1 MKVKMRIG
9 VKMLLFVMSTSVLV
23 MLVIGLFIG
32 FRINKI
38 ARDDA
43 VRIVQSEA
51 QKTASQVKSELEL
64 DMGFSR
70 ALAHALYI
78 YPKFDTLTLDSI
90 FINILKNQVANN
102 PRYLTVWYSIEY
114 SAYRPG
120 YTKNYGRRS
129 VTAYLRDGN
138 IGVDIEHKNV
148 TGDVTTSNYYSSK
161 TCNCEMLLD
170 PYTFVYGGREVLAT
184 SLSVPV
190 KVGDRFAGLGGVDI
204 SLEKFQETIEKIKP
218 YSNTRVS
225 LIASDGIIIADTN
238 PENARLK
245 FSELF
250 PSEEATYQLSQKI
263 KNGLDFQYLTIQDN
277 REFLNIIT
285 PVKVGDS
292 PTYWSVC
299 LSIPLDVVVAE
310 ARKAVIYTILVFLFG
325 IILQTLAI
333 WYISNYIT
341 RPIKKTTGV
350 LNNLAEGD
358 IDINSKIY
366 IHTGDELE
374 EMARSTSKLIDGLN
388 HTVQFARE
396 IGQGKLDSEF
406 TLLSSKDRL
415 GEALID
421 MQKSLL
427 KAREAEVQRKDEE
440 NKQNWATRGVAMF
453 GEVLRQ
459 HNDNLNELSYL
470 IVKNLVSYT
479 GSIQGG
485 IYLINDN
492 DSDNPFLEMT
502 ACYAYD
508 RRKFMEKNILPN
520 EGLVG
525 RCYVEGKTILMTD
538 VPKNYIKITS
548 GLGGE
553 NPRCL
558 LIVPLKVNDTVLGV
572 IELASFNPYQKY
584 QVDFIEKI
592 AESIAATLSSVRVN
606 IRTAELLERTQQQAE
621 EMKAQEE
628 EMRQNMEELHA
639 TQEEMERKRLEQ
651 ESINT
656 QLAEDRTILNS
667 LMQNLPDCM
676 FQKDV
681 NGRYVRLSNSMLNLL
696 GIDQPDEVIGLTDFD
711 LFPTSLAKLLSK
723 LDSEVLSSRQPIT
736 SKPIEL
742 VLKNGVEQDALL
754 TLMPLVEENGD
765 AIGVM
770 GVMKLA

>member
-1 MKVKMRIG
+1 
-9 VKMLLFVMSTSVLV
+9 
-23 MLVIGLFIG
+23 
-32 FRINKI
+32 
-38 ARDDA
+38 
-43 VRIVQSEA
+43 
-51 QKTASQVKSELEL
+51 
-64 DMGFSR
+64 
-70 ALAHALYI
+70 
-78 YPKFDTLTLDSI
+78 
-90 FINILKNQVANN
+90 
-102 PRYLTVWYSIEY
+102 
-114 SAYRPG
+114 
-120 YTKNYGRRS
+120 
-129 VTAYLRDGN
+129 
-138 IGVDIEHKNV
+138 
-148 TGDVTTSNYYSSK
+148 
-161 TCNCEMLLD
+161 
-170 PYTFVYGGREVLAT
+170 
-184 SLSVPV
+184 
-190 KVGDRFAGLGGVDI
+190 
-204 SLEKFQETIEKIKP
+204 
-218 YSNTRVS
+218 
-225 LIASDGIIIADTN
+225 
-238 PENARLK
+238 
-245 FSELF
+245 
-250 PSEEATYQLSQKI
+250 
-263 KNGLDFQYLTIQDN
+263 
-277 REFLNIIT
+277 
-285 PVKVGDS
+285 
-292 PTYWSVC
+292 
-299 LSIPLDVVVAE
+299 
-310 ARKAVIYTILVFLFG
+310 
-325 IILQTLAI
+325 
-333 WYISNYIT
+333 
-341 RPIKKTTGV
+341 
-350 LNNLAEGD
+350 
-358 IDINSKIY
+358 
-366 IHTGDELE
+366 
-374 EMARSTSKLIDGLN
+374 
-388 HTVQFARE
+388 
-396 IGQGKLDSEF
+396 
-406 TLLSSKDRL
+406 
-415 GEALID
+415 
-421 MQKSLL
+421 
-427 KAREAEVQRKDEE
+427 
-440 NKQNWATRGVAMF
+440 
-453 GEVLRQ
+453 
-459 HNDNLNELSYL
+459 
-470 IVKNLVSYT
+470 
-479 GSIQGG
+479 
-485 IYLINDN
+485 
-492 DSDNPFLEMT
+492 MT